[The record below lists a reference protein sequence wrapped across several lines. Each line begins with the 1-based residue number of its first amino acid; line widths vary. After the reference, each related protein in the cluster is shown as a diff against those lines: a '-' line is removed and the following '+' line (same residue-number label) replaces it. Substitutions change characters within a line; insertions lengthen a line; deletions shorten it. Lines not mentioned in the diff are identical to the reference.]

1 MIDVF
6 LWKNSNRN
14 NLFTIENYSCRDRIL
29 YLRVDAKKI
38 AKYDNLKNNTNLLM
52 LFALLL
58 RSN

>member
-6 LWKNSNRN
+6 LTKNSNAN
-14 NLFTIENYSCRDRIL
+14 NLFTIENCFYRDRIL
-29 YLRVDAKKI
+29 HLRVDAKET
-38 AKYDNLKNNTNLLM
+38 AKYDDLENNSYLLM

>member
-6 LWKNSNRN
+6 LWKNSNGN
-14 NLFTIENYSCRDRIL
+14 NFFRSRTVPGRDRIL
-29 YLRVDAKKI
+29 YLRVDAKEL
-38 AKYDNLKNNTNLLM
+38 AKYDNLENNTNLLM